1 MFTYC
6 HNLSL
11 PHFPIDGAT
20 WPRAPRYVGN
30 GSVYLCR
37 WYLDLFVNGHHL
49 AQPCVTRVIVNTC
62 PVSRT
67 FPFGEKAL
75 FQAETDV
82 KAAILPILT
91 SFQPAKTPSTI
102 IETTVQS
109 IQGLCRAAG
118 RSREHRG
125 PPSLSPQ
132 HCSSRFRLARSS
144 PPASPRPCCDCA
156 ASRCVDTSPS
166 YPALRVN
173 YPA

>member
-1 MFTYC
+1 MPRRC
-6 HNLSL
+6 
-11 PHFPIDGAT
+11 PH
-20 WPRAPRYVGN
+20 APRPQGWIIL
-30 GSVYLCR
+30 GPSL
-37 WYLDLFVNGHHL
+37 WYGVQLRAEAHFQTINNRCGK
-49 AQPCVTRVIVNTC
+49 R
-62 PVSRT
+62 RT
-67 FPFGEKAL
+67 NSLLEKKAL

-144 PPASPRPCCDCA
+144 PPASPRPCYDCA